1 MAIGLKNVY
10 LATVL
15 CASILRT
22 ASYLQEPQQPLIPA
36 SVLLSHGPR
45 WSCKSMSAA
54 GCAKALRAHTITW
67 QTNCNY
73 AKSRQAET
81 PDRLAVL
88 AESTS
93 SICTCRES
101 VAEFRTGHLCL
112 YSIFGYIVNYST
124 KDNPR
129 TAKLGDGVVAHS
141 RLRTTAV
148 ESARFR
154 IQAGSRFHD
163 QSQPHNI
170 HDPAELRNRG
180 NSQLLPTR
188 AWPTASGAQPGQA
201 GRRPVSPSSA

>member
-1 MAIGLKNVY
+1 MPKHSALIQLHGRR
-10 LATVL
+10 TV
-15 CASILRT
+15 T
-22 ASYLQEPQQPLIPA
+22 MP
-36 SVLLSHGPR
+36 
-45 WSCKSMSAA
+45 
-54 GCAKALRAHTITW
+54 
-67 QTNCNY
+67 
-73 AKSRQAET
+73 SRDKQRHLT
-81 PDRLAVL
+81 GSPVL

-112 YSIFGYIVNYST
+112 YSIFGYIVNIVQ
-124 KDNPR
+124 R
-129 TAKLGDGVVAHS
+129 TTHEQQNWGDGVVAHS

-201 GRRPVSPSSA
+201 GRRPVSPSST